1 MILSG
6 EYLYSIAAL
15 FSGLAYLSKN
25 ILWLRILLVIA
36 ALVYIVSGIS
46 LNITS
51 MIGWNSV
58 YLAINLYHI
67 TLLLLD
73 KTTINLP
80 VETRDLY
87 HQVFSSLSTREFKKL
102 ILTNPFG
109 AIKDK
114 VIICETEKT
123 NQLFLILKGQV
134 NIVKSEKIIASLG
147 VGDLIGDMSFI
158 SKETAA
164 ASAIALGTV
173 EYAYWT
179 HDNLEKLKIKNIDTY
194 NKFLSIIGR
203 DLVRKLKHK
212 NEMNDSTI
220 IRQSSII

>member
-15 FSGLAYLSKN
+15 FSCAAYLGKN

-36 ALVYIVSGIS
+36 ALVYIISGIS

-51 MIGWNSV
+51 MIGWNTV
-58 YLAINLYHI
+58 YLTINLYHI

-80 VETRDLY
+80 AETRDIY
-87 HQVFSSLSTREFKKL
+87 HQVFASLSTREYKKL
-102 ILTNPFG
+102 IWTNPFG
-109 AIKDK
+109 AINDK
-114 VIICETEKT
+114 PIIREAEKT

-134 NIVKSEKIIASLG
+134 NIVKSERTIASLG
-147 VGDLIGDMSFI
+147 PGDLIGDMSFI
-158 SKETAA
+158 SKENAT
-164 ASAIALGTV
+164 ASAIALGKV

-179 HDNLEKLKIKNIDTY
+179 HDDLEKLKIKNSDTY
-194 NKFLSIIGR
+194 NKFLAIIGR
-203 DLVRKLKHK
+203 DLVRKLKYK
-212 NEMNDSTI
+212 NHIDDSTI
-220 IRQSSII
+220 IKQSSII